1 MINHQNLLFYLF
13 IPLNVTSKI
22 TTVDGS
28 TITVDLSRN
37 CEIHEQAVASG
48 RLGKN
53 GLPLEHGWIS
63 SQEQIVT
70 IINTTAYLPMF
81 VVAKIVDDVLKAFKK
96 NMKDYQAFDAK
107 RTAATGKKVVSAK
120 KVKAVKKTAA

>member
-1 MINHQNLLFYLF
+1 M
-13 IPLNVTSKI
+13 TSKI

-28 TITVDLSRN
+28 TVTIDLSRN

-63 SQEQIVT
+63 SLEQIVT
-70 IINTTAYLPMF
+70 IINTTAYLPMYK
-81 VVAKIVDDVLKAFKK
+81 VTKIVENVLKAFEE
-96 NMKDYQAFDAK
+96 NMVEYRAFDAK
-107 RTAATGKKVVSAK
+107 RKAAEAKKVVSAK
-120 KVKAVKKTAA
+120 KVKAVKKVAA

>member
-48 RLGKN
+48 RLGKD
-53 GLPLEHGWIS
+53 GLPLKHGWIS
-63 SQEQIVT
+63 SIDQIVT
-70 IINTTAYLPMF
+70 IINTTAYLPMYMT
-81 VVAKIVDDVLKAFKK
+81 AKIVDDVLQAFKK
-96 NMKDYQAFDAK
+96 NMVEYRAFDAK
-107 RTAATGKKVVSAK
+107 RKAAKGKKVVSAK
-120 KVKAVKKTAA
+120 KVKAVKKTTA